1 MAVRAAG
8 PGEDPATIAGSVIA
22 LVEDLL
28 ATLDPAT

>member
-1 MAVRAAG
+1 MAIRAAG

-28 ATLDPAT
+28 VTLGPPT